1 MNVLLN
7 NAIIFLFI
15 LIIYKIGTS
24 SHGRCKNIHYVPL
37 YSQYDVKDDEDNEEV
52 KINNIKRPR
61 HVRTR
66 TRTDESTP
74 LFNNE
79 WLNDLI

>member
-37 YSQYDVKDDEDNEEV
+37 YSHYDVKDDVKDNEEV

-61 HVRTR
+61 HVSTR
-66 TRTDESTP
+66 IEESTP
-74 LFNNE
+74 LFINE
-79 WLNDLI
+79 WSYNL